1 LTALHS
7 IPVNVNVTCVIL
19 QITFCDTNGYNT
31 LQLQPYFTAHHC
43 INTTVWFCLGVSME
57 MMSTNPF
64 FSGPIDIELITM
76 LFVNKTIQMLRNP
89 GRFAPI
95 TCSPRKVSRFAPLNR
110 YYITIDEVFFNNFLV
125 IIYLLLVCKKK

>member
-1 LTALHS
+1 
-7 IPVNVNVTCVIL
+7 
-19 QITFCDTNGYNT
+19 
-31 LQLQPYFTAHHC
+31 
-43 INTTVWFCLGVSME
+43 ME